1 MKLCERDQ
9 RPNISSA
16 MFCCAEYGE
25 REPGVGGS
33 EIEIE
38 CQAKIVASNLA
49 STVPERASKTVKF
62 LQPDFS
68 TR

>member
-1 MKLCERDQ
+1 ML
-9 RPNISSA
+9 
-16 MFCCAEYGE
+16 CCAEDGE
-25 REPGVGGS
+25 GELGAGGS

-49 STVPERASKTVKF
+49 STVSEGAAKTVKF

-68 TR
+68 AR

>member
-1 MKLCERDQ
+1 ML
-9 RPNISSA
+9 
-16 MFCCAEYGE
+16 CCAEDGE
-25 REPGVGGS
+25 GELGAGGS

-49 STVPERASKTVKF
+49 STVPEGAAKTVKF

-68 TR
+68 AR